1 MSRFSLVFSLD
12 PQHNEPLYRQIYQRV
27 KRAIMEGQLK
37 RGSRVPS
44 VRALASELGVA
55 RATVENAYDLL
66 TAEGFLQSRGQAGTI
81 VSAPESLSAPAP
93 SPAAKS
99 APHKPINPMLP
110 SVSSLPFQLGL
121 PALDAFPRAIWSRIV
136 ARQGRHTAMN
146 DLGHPPLTGIEAL
159 RASVARYLQLSRGF
173 TCRPEQIFICGG
185 YAPVLDLIIGSLLQP
200 GDGVWLEDPGYP
212 VTQAFFRAAGA
223 VPVAV
228 NVDEEGMN
236 VPQAVA
242 HNPHARFAVV
252 TPAHQSPLGVTMSLS
267 RRMALLDWAAKQQAW
282 IIEDD
287 YDSEFRY
294 HGQPLPS
301 LKSLDTQ
308 GRVIYAGTFSKVMFP
323 ALRCGYVVVP
333 ESLVEKIEA
342 YCPLRICGTPPLIQ
356 ASITEFIDQGH
367 FYRHLKRMR
376 QLYAER
382 RGYLEL
388 ALTAAFSPDI
398 LQVNQQAGGIQLC
411 ATLSRELD
419 DALIAKNAR
428 GQGLA
433 VQALS
438 DWQVQRREREDA
450 LRPNGLLM
458 GFPNISSQDMAEK
471 LVVRLAH
478 IVSASVAAIPS
489 STKPSSTK

>member
-1 MSRFSLVFSLD
+1 MSRFSLAFQLD
-12 PQHNEPLYRQIYQRV
+12 PRHKEPLYRQIYQRV
-27 KRAIMEGQLK
+27 KQAIMTGQLK
-37 RGSRVPS
+37 RDSRVPS

-55 RATVENAYDLL
+55 RATVENAYGLL
-66 TAEGFLQSRGQAGTI
+66 TAEGFLQSRGQAGTV
-81 VSAPESLSAPAP
+81 VSAPQSLSAPAP
-93 SPAAKS
+93 SPVRKNAV
-99 APHKPINPMLP
+99 PKPINPMLP

-136 ARQGRHTAMN
+136 SRQIRHTSMN
-146 DLGHPPLTGIEAL
+146 DLGHPPLAGTDGL
-159 RASVARYLQLSRGF
+159 RHSVARYLQLSRGF
-173 TCRPEQIFICGG
+173 TCRPEQIFICAG
-185 YAPVLDLIIGSLLQP
+185 YAPLLDLVIGSLLQP

-223 VPVAV
+223 VPMAV

-242 HNPHARFAVV
+242 QHPHARFAVV
-252 TPAHQSPLGVTMSLS
+252 TPAHQSPTGVTMSLA

-323 ALRCGYVVVP
+323 ALRCGYLVVP

-356 ASITEFIDQGH
+356 NSIAEFIEQGH

-376 QLYAER
+376 QVYAER
-382 RGYLEL
+382 RGFLEQ
-388 ALTAAFSPDI
+388 ALTATFSPDI
-398 LQVNQQAGGIQLC
+398 LRVNQQAGGIQLC
-411 ATLSRELD
+411 ATLSPHLD
-419 DALIAKNAR
+419 DAAIARAAR
-428 GQGLA
+428 EQGLA
-433 VQALS
+433 IQALS
-438 DWQVQRREREDA
+438 DWQVLRRERGDA

-458 GFPNISSQDMAEK
+458 GFPNICSAEQAK
-471 LVVRLAH
+471 LWVTRLA
-478 IVSASVAAIPS
+478 VAFAGA
-489 STKPSSTK
+489 

>member
-1 MSRFSLVFSLD
+1 MMSRFSLSFHLD
-12 PQHNEPLYRQIYQRV
+12 PQQKAPLYRQIYQRV
-27 KRAIMEGQLK
+27 KTAIMEGQLK
-37 RGSRVPS
+37 TGSRVPS
-44 VRALASELGVA
+44 VRALASDLGVA
-55 RATVENAYDLL
+55 RATVENAYGLL
-66 TAEGFLQSRGQAGTI
+66 IAEGFLQSHGQAGTV
-81 VSAPESLSAPAP
+81 VSAPKSLPAP
-93 SPAAKS
+93 SPVRETQTR
-99 APHKPINPMLP
+99 KPINPMLP

-136 ARQGRHTAMN
+136 SRQIRHTNMN
-146 DLGHPPLTGIEAL
+146 DLGHPPLTGVDAL
-159 RASVARYLQLSRGF
+159 RHSIARYLQLSRGF

-223 VPVAV
+223 TPMAV
-228 NVDEEGMN
+228 NVDDQGMN
-236 VPQAVA
+236 VPQAVKQFA
-242 HNPHARFAVV
+242 HARFAVV
-252 TPAHQSPLGVTMSLS
+252 TPAHQSPTGVTMSLS
-267 RRMALLDWAAKQQAW
+267 RRMALLDWAASQQAW

-294 HGQPLPS
+294 RGQPLPS

-323 ALRCGYVVVP
+323 ALRCAYMVVP
-333 ESLVEKIEA
+333 DSLVEKIEA
-342 YCPLRICGTPPLIQ
+342 YCPLRICGTPPLLQ
-356 ASITEFIDQGH
+356 SSIAEFIEQGH

-382 RGYLEL
+382 RGYLEQ
-388 ALTAAFSPDI
+388 ALTAAFSADV
-398 LQVNQQAGGIQLC
+398 LQVNQQVGGIQLC
-411 ATLSRELD
+411 ATLNSGLD

-428 GQGLA
+428 EQGLA

-438 DWQVQRREREDA
+438 DWQVLRREPGDA

-458 GFPNISSQDMAEK
+458 GFPNIVSEEEASNLCQQLAI
-471 LVVRLAH
+471 LVNGCL
-478 IVSASVAAIPS
+478 
-489 STKPSSTK
+489 T

>member
-1 MSRFSLVFSLD
+1 MMSRFSLAFHLD
-12 PQHNEPLYRQIYQRV
+12 PKLNAPLYRQIYQRV
-27 KRAIMEGQLK
+27 KAAIMEGQLA

-55 RATVENAYDLL
+55 RATVENAYGLL
-66 TAEGFLQSRGQAGTI
+66 TAEGFLQSRGQAGTV

-93 SPAAKS
+93 SPVRESRAS
-99 APHKPINPMLP
+99 RPINPMLP

-136 ARQGRHTAMN
+136 SRQIRHTAIN
-146 DLGHPPLTGIEAL
+146 DLGHPPLTGVDSL
-159 RASVARYLQLSRGF
+159 RHSIARYLQLSRGF
-173 TCRPEQIFICGG
+173 TCRPEQIFICAG

-223 VPVAV
+223 VPMAV
-228 NVDEEGMN
+228 NVDDEGMN
-236 VPQAVA
+236 VPQAVKE
-242 HNPHARFAVV
+242 HPLARFAVV
-252 TPAHQSPLGVTMSLS
+252 TPAHQSPTGVTMSLS
-267 RRMALLDWAAKQQAW
+267 RRMALLDWAARQQAW

-323 ALRCGYVVVP
+323 ALRIGYVVVRV
-333 ESLVEKIEA
+333 SD
-342 YCPLRICGTPPLIQ
+342 YCHLRACACPRLMQ
-356 ASITEFIDQGH
+356 HSVAEFIAEGH

-382 RGYLEL
+382 RGFLSQGL
-388 ALTAAFSPDI
+388 AARFSADQ
-398 LQVNQQAGGIQLC
+398 LWVNPQSGGIQLC
-411 ATLSRELD
+411 VKLVATLD
-419 DALIAKNAR
+419 DAAIARHAR
-428 GQGLA
+428 SQGLA
-433 VQALS
+433 IQALS
-438 DWQVQRREREDA
+438 DWQVEKREKGDA

-458 GFPNISSQDMAEK
+458 GFPNISSAVEAET
-471 LVVRLAH
+471 LCERLAGV
-478 IVSASVAAIPS
+478 ITESADHR
-489 STKPSSTK
+489 

>member
-1 MSRFSLVFSLD
+1 MSRFSLSFHLD
-12 PQHNEPLYRQIYQRV
+12 PQHNAPLYRQIYQRV
-27 KRAIMEGQLK
+27 KQAIMQGQLT

-55 RATVENAYDLL
+55 RATVENAYGLL
-66 TAEGFLQSRGQAGTI
+66 TAEGFLQSRGQGGTI
-81 VSAPESLSAPAP
+81 VSAPENASSLSPAP
-93 SPAAKS
+93 LREPRT
-99 APHKPINPMLP
+99 PKPINPMLP

-136 ARQGRHTAMN
+136 SRQIRHTSMN
-146 DLGHPPLTGIEAL
+146 DLGHPPLAGVDVL
-159 RASVARYLQLSRGF
+159 RSAIAHYLQLSRGF

-223 VPVAV
+223 TLMSV
-228 NVDEEGMN
+228 NVDAEGMN
-236 VPQAVA
+236 VPQAVK
-242 HNPHARFAVV
+242 HFSDARFAVV
-252 TPAHQSPLGVTMSLS
+252 TPAHQSPTGVTMSLS
-267 RRMALLDWAAKQQAW
+267 RRMALLDWAATHQAW

-342 YCPLRICGTPPLIQ
+342 YCPLRICGTPPLVQ
-356 ASITEFIDQGH
+356 SSIAEFIEQGH

-376 QLYAER
+376 QLYARR
-382 RGYLEL
+382 RGYLEQAL
-388 ALTAAFSPDI
+388 AAAFSPQR
-398 LQVNQQAGGIQLC
+398 LQVSEQVGGIQLC
-411 ATLSRELD
+411 ATLNTELD

-428 GQGLA
+428 EQGLA

-438 DWQVQRREREDA
+438 DWQVERRGRGEA

-458 GFPNISSQDMAEK
+458 GFPNISSQEQADA
-471 LVVRLAH
+471 LVQRLAQV
-478 IVSASVAAIPS
+478 IERCR
-489 STKPSSTK
+489 

>member
-1 MSRFSLVFSLD
+1 MSRFSLSFHLD
-12 PQHNEPLYRQIYQRV
+12 PQHKAPLYRQIYQRV
-27 KRAIMEGQLK
+27 KSAIMEGKLIS
-37 RGSRVPS
+37 GSRVPS

-55 RATVENAYDLL
+55 RATVENAYGLL
-66 TAEGFLQSRGQAGTI
+66 TAEGFLQSRGQAGTV
-81 VSAPESLSAPAP
+81 VSAPISVSVPAP
-93 SPAAKS
+93 VPVRETKTRKAV
-99 APHKPINPMLP
+99 NPMLP

-136 ARQGRHTAMN
+136 SRQIRHTAIN
-146 DLGHPPLTGIEAL
+146 DLGHPPLTGVEAL
-159 RASVARYLQLSRGF
+159 RHSIARYLQLSRGF
-173 TCRPEQIFICGG
+173 TCRPEQIFICAG

-212 VTQAFFRAAGA
+212 VTQTFFRAAGA
-223 VPVAV
+223 VPMAV
-228 NVDEEGMN
+228 KVDEQGMN
-236 VPQAVA
+236 VPLAMEQ
-242 HNPHARFAVV
+242 HPQARFAVV
-252 TPAHQSPLGVTMSLS
+252 TPAHQSPTGVTMSLS

-333 ESLVEKIEA
+333 ECLVEKIEA
-342 YCPLRICGTPPLIQ
+342 YCPLRMCGTPPLVQ
-356 ASITEFIDQGH
+356 SSIAEFIEQGH

-376 QLYAER
+376 QLYVQR
-382 RGYLEL
+382 RSYLEQ
-388 ALTAAFSPDI
+388 ALTAAFPVEI
-398 LQVNQQAGGIQLC
+398 LQVNQQIGGIQLC
-411 ATLSRELD
+411 ATLNPDLD
-419 DALIAKNAR
+419 DALIARNAR
-428 GQGLA
+428 EQGLA

-438 DWQVQRREREDA
+438 DWQVLRRERGDA

-458 GFPNISSQDMAEK
+458 GFPNISTQEQAGERVAQ
-471 LVVRLAH
+471 LVKV
-478 IVSASVAAIPS
+478 VSELQ
-489 STKPSSTK
+489 K

>member
-1 MSRFSLVFSLD
+1 MSRFSLAFQLD
-12 PQHNEPLYRQIYQRV
+12 PRHKEPLYRQIYQRV
-27 KRAIMEGQLK
+27 KQAIMTGQLK
-37 RGSRVPS
+37 RDSRVPS

-55 RATVENAYDLL
+55 RATVENAYGLL
-66 TAEGFLQSRGQAGTI
+66 TAEGFLQSRGQAGTV
-81 VSAPESLSAPAP
+81 VSAPQSLSAPAL
-93 SPAAKS
+93 SPVRKNAV
-99 APHKPINPMLP
+99 PKPINPMLP

-136 ARQGRHTAMN
+136 SRQIRHTSMN
-146 DLGHPPLTGIEAL
+146 DLGHPPLAGTDGL
-159 RASVARYLQLSRGF
+159 RHSIARYLQLSRGF
-173 TCRPEQIFICGG
+173 TCRPEQIFICAG
-185 YAPVLDLIIGSLLQP
+185 YAPLLDLVIGSLLQP

-223 VPVAV
+223 VPMAV

-242 HNPHARFAVV
+242 QHPHARFAVV
-252 TPAHQSPLGVTMSLS
+252 TPAHQSPTGVTMSLA

-287 YDSEFRY
+287 YVSEFRY

-323 ALRCGYVVVP
+323 ALRCGYLVVP

-356 ASITEFIDQGH
+356 NSITEFIEQGH

-376 QLYAER
+376 QMYAER
-382 RGYLEL
+382 RGFLEQ
-388 ALTAAFSPDI
+388 ALTATFSPDI
-398 LQVNQQAGGIQLC
+398 LRVNQQAGGIQLC
-411 ATLSRELD
+411 ATLSPHLD
-419 DALIAKNAR
+419 DAAIARAAR
-428 GQGLA
+428 EQGLA
-433 VQALS
+433 IQALS
-438 DWQVQRREREDA
+438 DWQVLRRERGDA

-458 GFPNISSQDMAEK
+458 GFPNICSAEQAK
-471 LVVRLAH
+471 QWVTRLA
-478 IVSASVAAIPS
+478 VAFAGA
-489 STKPSSTK
+489 

>member
-1 MSRFSLVFSLD
+1 MSRFSLAFHLD
-12 PQHNEPLYRQIYQRV
+12 PKLNAPLYRQIYQRV
-27 KRAIMEGQLK
+27 KAAIMEGQLA

-55 RATVENAYDLL
+55 RATVENAYGLL
-66 TAEGFLQSRGQAGTI
+66 TAEGFLQSRGQAGTV
-81 VSAPESLSAPAP
+81 VSAPESLSSPAP
-93 SPAAKS
+93 SPVRETNARR
-99 APHKPINPMLP
+99 PINPMLP

-136 ARQGRHTAMN
+136 SRQIRHTAIN
-146 DLGHPPLTGIEAL
+146 DLGHPPLTGVESL
-159 RASVARYLQLSRGF
+159 RHSIARYLQLSRGF
-173 TCRPEQIFICGG
+173 TCRPEQIFICAG

-223 VPVAV
+223 VPMAV
-228 NVDEEGMN
+228 NVDDEGMN
-236 VPQAVA
+236 VPQAVKE
-242 HNPHARFAVV
+242 HPQARFAVV
-252 TPAHQSPLGVTMSLS
+252 TPAHQSPTGVTMSLS
-267 RRMALLDWAAKQQAW
+267 RRMALLDWAARQQAW

-333 ESLVEKIEA
+333 ESLVDKLEA
-342 YCPLRICGTPPLIQ
+342 YCPLRICGTPPVLQ
-356 ASITEFIDQGH
+356 SSIAEFIEQGH

-382 RGYLEL
+382 RGYLEQ
-388 ALTAAFSPDI
+388 ALTAAFGAEV
-398 LQVNQQAGGIQLC
+398 LQVTEQIGGIQLC
-411 ATLSRELD
+411 ARLSENFD
-419 DALIAKNAR
+419 DAAIASSAR
-428 GQGLA
+428 EQGLA

-438 DWQVQRREREDA
+438 DWQVLRRERGDT

-458 GFPNISSQDMAEK
+458 GFPNISSQERAHA
-471 LVVRLAH
+471 LAARLAA
-478 IVSASVAAIPS
+478 VVCASQ
-489 STKPSSTK
+489 K

>member
-1 MSRFSLVFSLD
+1 MSRFSLAFQLD
-12 PQHNEPLYRQIYQRV
+12 PRHKEPLYRQIYQRV
-27 KRAIMEGQLK
+27 KQAIMTGQLK
-37 RGSRVPS
+37 RDSRVPS

-55 RATVENAYDLL
+55 RATVENAYGLL
-66 TAEGFLQSRGQAGTI
+66 TAEGFLQSRGQAGTV
-81 VSAPESLSAPAP
+81 VSAPQSLSAPAP
-93 SPAAKS
+93 SPVRKNAV
-99 APHKPINPMLP
+99 PKPINPMLP

-136 ARQGRHTAMN
+136 SRQIRHTSMN
-146 DLGHPPLTGIEAL
+146 DLGHPPLAGTDGL
-159 RASVARYLQLSRGF
+159 RHSVARYLQLSRGF
-173 TCRPEQIFICGG
+173 TCRPEQIFICAG
-185 YAPVLDLIIGSLLQP
+185 YAPLLDLVIGSLLQP

-223 VPVAV
+223 VPMAV

-242 HNPHARFAVV
+242 QHPHARFAVV
-252 TPAHQSPLGVTMSLS
+252 TPAHQSPTGVTMSLA

-323 ALRCGYVVVP
+323 ALRCGYLVVP

-356 ASITEFIDQGH
+356 NSITEFIEQGH

-376 QLYAER
+376 QMYAER
-382 RGYLEL
+382 RGFLEQ
-388 ALTAAFSPDI
+388 ALTATFSPDI
-398 LQVNQQAGGIQLC
+398 LRVNQQAGGIQLC
-411 ATLSRELD
+411 ATLSPHLD
-419 DALIAKNAR
+419 DAAIARAAR
-428 GQGLA
+428 EQGLA
-433 VQALS
+433 IQAVS
-438 DWQVQRREREDA
+438 DWQVLRRERGDA

-458 GFPNISSQDMAEK
+458 GFPNICSAEQAK
-471 LVVRLAH
+471 QWVTRLA
-478 IVSASVAAIPS
+478 VAFAGA
-489 STKPSSTK
+489 

>member
-1 MSRFSLVFSLD
+1 MSRFSLAFQLD
-12 PQHNEPLYRQIYQRV
+12 PRHKEPLYRQIYQRV
-27 KRAIMEGQLK
+27 KQAIMTGQLK
-37 RGSRVPS
+37 RDSRVPS

-55 RATVENAYDLL
+55 RATVENAYGLL
-66 TAEGFLQSRGQAGTI
+66 TAEGFLQSRGQAGTV
-81 VSAPESLSAPAP
+81 VSAPQSLSAPAP
-93 SPAAKS
+93 SPVRKNAV
-99 APHKPINPMLP
+99 PKPINPMLP

-136 ARQGRHTAMN
+136 SRQIRHTSMN
-146 DLGHPPLTGIEAL
+146 DLGHPPLAGTDGL
-159 RASVARYLQLSRGF
+159 RHSVARYLQLSRGF
-173 TCRPEQIFICGG
+173 TCRPEQIFICAG
-185 YAPVLDLIIGSLLQP
+185 YAPLLDLVIGSLLQP

-242 HNPHARFAVV
+242 QHPHARFAVV
-252 TPAHQSPLGVTMSLS
+252 TPAHQSPTGVTMSLA

-323 ALRCGYVVVP
+323 ALRCGYLVVP

-356 ASITEFIDQGH
+356 NSITEFIEQGH

-376 QLYAER
+376 QVYAER
-382 RGYLEL
+382 RGFLEQ
-388 ALTAAFSPDI
+388 ALTATFSPDI
-398 LQVNQQAGGIQLC
+398 LRVNQQAGGIQLC
-411 ATLSRELD
+411 ATLSPHLD
-419 DALIAKNAR
+419 DAAIARAAR
-428 GQGLA
+428 EQGLA
-433 VQALS
+433 IQALS
-438 DWQVQRREREDA
+438 DWQVLRRERGDA

-458 GFPNISSQDMAEK
+458 GFPNICSAEQAK
-471 LVVRLAH
+471 QWVTRLA
-478 IVSASVAAIPS
+478 VAFAG
-489 STKPSSTK
+489 T

>member
-1 MSRFSLVFSLD
+1 MSRFPLSFHLD
-12 PQHNEPLYRQIYQRV
+12 PQRKVPLYRQIYQRV
-27 KRAIMEGQLK
+27 KQAIMEGQLK

-55 RATVENAYDLL
+55 RATIENAYSLL
-66 TAEGFLQSRGQAGTI
+66 TAEGFLQSRGQAGTV
-81 VSAPESLSAPAP
+81 VSAPESLSAAVLAP
-93 SPAAKS
+93 VHETKTRRPV
-99 APHKPINPMLP
+99 NPMLP

-136 ARQGRHTAMN
+136 SRQTRHTDLN
-146 DLGHPPLTGIEAL
+146 DLGHPPLTGIETL
-159 RASVARYLQLSRGF
+159 RHAIARYLQLSRGF

-185 YAPVLDLIIGSLLQP
+185 YVPGLDLIIGSLLTP

-223 VPVAV
+223 VPMAV

-236 VPQAVA
+236 IPQALSQ
-242 HNPHARFAVV
+242 HPHARFAVV
-252 TPAHQSPLGVTMSLS
+252 TPAHQSPTGVTMSLS
-267 RRMALLDWAAKQQAW
+267 RRMALLDWAEKQQAW

-333 ESLVEKIEA
+333 ESLADKIEDD
-342 YCPLRICGTPPLIQ
+342 CSLRICSTPPLLQ
-356 ASITEFIDQGH
+356 ESIAEFIDQGH

-382 RGYLEL
+382 RGYLVQ
-388 ALTAAFSPDI
+388 ALTAVFPTEVLRVSH
-398 LQVNQQAGGIQLC
+398 QVGGIQLC
-411 ATLSRELD
+411 TKLNPSLD
-419 DALIAKNAR
+419 DALIAQLAR
-428 GQGLA
+428 EQGLA
-433 VQALS
+433 IQALS
-438 DWQVQRREREDA
+438 DWQVLRRERGDT
-450 LRPNGLLM
+450 LRPNGVLM
-458 GFPNISSQDMAEK
+458 GFPNIVSPQQAQHLCQCLGEILGGS
-471 LVVRLAH
+471 R
-478 IVSASVAAIPS
+478 IVGS
-489 STKPSSTK
+489 KP

>member
-1 MSRFSLVFSLD
+1 MRGFSLSFQLD
-12 PQHNEPLYRQIYQRV
+12 PRHNAPLYRQIYQRV
-27 KRAIMEGQLK
+27 KQAIMAGQLK

-55 RATVENAYDLL
+55 RATVENAYGLL
-66 TAEGFLQSRGQAGTI
+66 MAEGFLQSRGQAGTV
-81 VSAPESLSAPAP
+81 VSAPQSLSAPAP
-93 SPAAKS
+93 SPVRKNAV
-99 APHKPINPMLP
+99 PKPINPMLP

-136 ARQGRHTAMN
+136 SRQIRHTSMN
-146 DLGHPPLTGIEAL
+146 DLGHPPLAGTDGL
-159 RASVARYLQLSRGF
+159 RHSVARYLQLSRGF
-173 TCRPEQIFICGG
+173 TCRPEQIFICAG
-185 YAPVLDLIIGSLLQP
+185 YAPLLDLVIGSLLQP

-236 VPQAVA
+236 VPQAVRQ
-242 HNPHARFAVV
+242 HPHARFAVV
-252 TPAHQSPLGVTMSLS
+252 TPAHQSPTGVTMSLA

-323 ALRCGYVVVP
+323 ALRCGYLVVP

-356 ASITEFIDQGH
+356 NSIAEFIEQGH

-376 QLYAER
+376 QVYAER
-382 RGYLEL
+382 RGFLEQ
-388 ALTAAFSPDI
+388 ALTATFSPDI
-398 LQVNQQAGGIQLC
+398 LRVNQQAGGIQLC
-411 ATLSRELD
+411 ATLSPHLD
-419 DALIAKNAR
+419 DAAIARAAR
-428 GQGLA
+428 EQGLA
-433 VQALS
+433 IQALS
-438 DWQVQRREREDA
+438 DWQVLRRERGDA

-458 GFPNISSQDMAEK
+458 GFPNICSAEQAK
-471 LVVRLAH
+471 QWVTRLA
-478 IVSASVAAIPS
+478 VAFAGA
-489 STKPSSTK
+489 

>member
-1 MSRFSLVFSLD
+1 MRGFSLSFQLD
-12 PQHNEPLYRQIYQRV
+12 PRHKEPLYRQIYQRV
-27 KRAIMEGQLK
+27 KQAIMAGQL
-37 RGSRVPS
+37 RRDSRVPS

-55 RATVENAYDLL
+55 RATVENAYGLL
-66 TAEGFLQSRGQAGTI
+66 MAEGFLQSRGQAGTV
-81 VSAPESLSAPAP
+81 VSAPESLSAAAP
-93 SPAAKS
+93 RPVRKDAAR
-99 APHKPINPMLP
+99 KPINPMLP

-121 PALDAFPRAIWSRIV
+121 PALDEFPRAIWSRIV
-136 ARQGRHTAMN
+136 SRQIRHTSMN
-146 DLGHPPLTGIEAL
+146 DLGHPPLAGTDGL
-159 RASVARYLQLSRGF
+159 RNAVARYLQLSRGF

-223 VPVAV
+223 VAMAV
-228 NVDEEGMN
+228 NVDDEGMN
-236 VPQAVA
+236 VPQAVKQFPA
-242 HNPHARFAVV
+242 ARFAVV
-252 TPAHQSPLGVTMSLS
+252 TPAHQSPTGVTMSLA

-342 YCPLRICGTPPLIQ
+342 YCPLRICGTPPLLQ
-356 ASITEFIDQGH
+356 SSIAEFIEQGH

-376 QLYAER
+376 QLYALR
-382 RGYLEL
+382 RGFLEQ
-388 ALTAAFSPDI
+388 ALTAQFSAEI
-398 LQVNQQAGGIQLC
+398 LRVNQQVGGIQLS
-411 ATLSRELD
+411 ASLNKNLD

-428 GQGLA
+428 EQGLA

-438 DWQVQRREREDA
+438 DWQVERRERGDV

-458 GFPNISSQDMAEK
+458 GFPNIGTQEQANQ
-471 LVVRLAH
+471 LAARLEEV
-478 IVSASVAAIPS
+478 ISK
-489 STKPSSTK
+489 TQK

>member
-1 MSRFSLVFSLD
+1 MSRFSLAFQLD
-12 PQHNEPLYRQIYQRV
+12 PRHKEPLYRQIYQRV
-27 KRAIMEGQLK
+27 KQAIMTGQLK
-37 RGSRVPS
+37 RDSRVPS

-55 RATVENAYDLL
+55 RATVENAYGLL
-66 TAEGFLQSRGQAGTI
+66 TAEGFLQSRGQAGTV
-81 VSAPESLSAPAP
+81 VSAPQSLSAPAP
-93 SPAAKS
+93 SPVRKNAV
-99 APHKPINPMLP
+99 PKPINPMLP

-136 ARQGRHTAMN
+136 SRQIRHTSMN
-146 DLGHPPLTGIEAL
+146 DLGHPPLAGTDGL
-159 RASVARYLQLSRGF
+159 RHSVARYLQLSRGF
-173 TCRPEQIFICGG
+173 TCRPEQIFICAG
-185 YAPVLDLIIGSLLQP
+185 YAPLLDLVIGSLLQP

-242 HNPHARFAVV
+242 QHPHARFAVV
-252 TPAHQSPLGVTMSLS
+252 TPAHQSPTGVTMSLA

-323 ALRCGYVVVP
+323 ALRCGYLVVP

-356 ASITEFIDQGH
+356 NSIAEFIEQGH

-382 RGYLEL
+382 RGFLEQ
-388 ALTAAFSPDI
+388 ALTATFSPDI
-398 LQVNQQAGGIQLC
+398 LRVNQQAGGIQLC
-411 ATLSRELD
+411 ATLSPHLD
-419 DALIAKNAR
+419 DAAIARAAR
-428 GQGLA
+428 EQGLA
-433 VQALS
+433 IQALS
-438 DWQVQRREREDA
+438 DWQVLRRERGDA

-458 GFPNISSQDMAEK
+458 GFPNICSAEQAK
-471 LVVRLAH
+471 QWVTRLA
-478 IVSASVAAIPS
+478 VALAGA
-489 STKPSSTK
+489 

>member
-1 MSRFSLVFSLD
+1 MSRFSLSFHLD
-12 PQHNEPLYRQIYQRV
+12 PQHTAPLYRQIYQRV
-27 KRAIMEGQLK
+27 KAAIMEGQLR

-44 VRALASELGVA
+44 VRALASDLGVA
-55 RATVENAYDLL
+55 RATVENAYSLL
-66 TAEGFLQSRGQAGTI
+66 TAEGFLQSRGQAGTV
-81 VSAPESLSAPAP
+81 VSAPKSLSAPAL
-93 SPAAKS
+93 SPVDEIKT
-99 APHKPINPMLP
+99 HKPINPMLP

-136 ARQGRHTAMN
+136 SRQIRHTGIN
-146 DLGHPPLTGIEAL
+146 DLGHPPLTGADSL
-159 RASVARYLQLSRGF
+159 RYSIARYLQLSRGF
-173 TCRPEQIFICGG
+173 TCRPGQIFICAG
-185 YAPVLDLIIGSLLQP
+185 YAPLLDLIIGSLLQP

-223 VPVAV
+223 VPMAV

-236 VPQAVA
+236 VPQAMEQ
-242 HNPHARFAVV
+242 HSHARFAVV
-252 TPAHQSPLGVTMSLS
+252 TPAHQSPTGVTMSLS
-267 RRMALLDWAAKQQAW
+267 RRMALLEWAAKQQAW

-294 HGQPLPS
+294 QGQPLPS

-333 ESLVEKIEA
+333 ESLVDKIEA
-342 YCPLRICGTPPLIQ
+342 YCPLRICGTSPLVQ
-356 ASITEFIDQGH
+356 NSISEFIEQGH

-382 RGYLEL
+382 RGYLDQ
-388 ALTAAFSPDI
+388 ALTTAFPADVLRVSE
-398 LQVNQQAGGIQLC
+398 QVGGIQLC
-411 ATLSRELD
+411 ARLNVELD
-419 DALIAKNAR
+419 DAAIASSAR
-428 GQGLA
+428 EQGLA

-438 DWQVQRREREDA
+438 DWQVLRRGRGDA

-458 GFPNISSQDMAEK
+458 GFPNISSQKQAQEW
-471 LVVRLAH
+471 VARLAE
-478 IVSASVAAIPS
+478 VVKGSQ
-489 STKPSSTK
+489 K

>member
-1 MSRFSLVFSLD
+1 MSRFGLVFHLD
-12 PQHNEPLYRQIYQRV
+12 PRHNEPLYRQIYQRV
-27 KRAIMEGQLK
+27 KQTIMAGQLK

-44 VRALASELGVA
+44 VRALASELGIA
-55 RATVENAYDLL
+55 RATVENAYGLL
-66 TAEGFLQSRGQAGTI
+66 MAEGFLQSRGQGGTV
-81 VSAPESLSAPAP
+81 VSAPESLSAPVP
-93 SPAAKS
+93 
-99 APHKPINPMLP
+99 KPVREDTRKPVNLMLP

-136 ARQGRHTAMN
+136 SRQIRHTSMN
-146 DLGHPPLTGIEAL
+146 DLGHPPLAGTDVL
-159 RASVARYLQLSRGF
+159 RHAVARYLQLSRGF

-212 VTQAFFRAAGA
+212 VTQAFFRASGA
-223 VPVAV
+223 TPVAV
-228 NVDEEGMN
+228 KVDDEGMN

-242 HNPHARFAVV
+242 HYPQARFAVV
-252 TPAHQSPLGVTMSLS
+252 TPAHQSPTGVTMSLA
-267 RRMALLDWAAKQQAW
+267 RRMALLDWAQHQAW

-333 ESLVEKIEA
+333 ESLVDKIEA
-342 YCPLRICGTPPLIQ
+342 YCPLRICATPPLVQ
-356 ASITEFIDQGH
+356 SSIAEFIEQGH

-382 RGYLEL
+382 RGFLEQ
-388 ALTAAFSPDI
+388 ALTSAFPANI
-398 LQVNQQAGGIQLC
+398 LRVSQQVGGIQLC
-411 ATLSRELD
+411 ATLTARLD

-428 GQGLA
+428 EQGLA

-438 DWQVQRREREDA
+438 DWQVERRGQDDG

-458 GFPNISSQDMAEK
+458 GFPNICSQDQADE
-471 LVVRLAH
+471 LVQRLAGV
-478 IVSASVAAIPS
+478 ISGGL
-489 STKPSSTK
+489 K

>member
-1 MSRFSLVFSLD
+1 MSRFSLAFQLD
-12 PQHNEPLYRQIYQRV
+12 PRHKEPLYRQIYQRV
-27 KRAIMEGQLK
+27 KQAIMTGQLK
-37 RGSRVPS
+37 RDSRVPS

-55 RATVENAYDLL
+55 RATVENAYGLL
-66 TAEGFLQSRGQAGTI
+66 TAEGFLQSRGQAGTV
-81 VSAPESLSAPAP
+81 VSAPQSLSAPAP
-93 SPAAKS
+93 SPVRKNAV
-99 APHKPINPMLP
+99 PKPINPMLP

-136 ARQGRHTAMN
+136 SRQIRHTSMN
-146 DLGHPPLTGIEAL
+146 DLGHPPLAGTDGL
-159 RASVARYLQLSRGF
+159 RHSVARYLQLSRGF
-173 TCRPEQIFICGG
+173 TCRPEQIFICAG
-185 YAPVLDLIIGSLLQP
+185 YAPLLDLVIGSLLKP

-223 VPVAV
+223 VPMAV

-242 HNPHARFAVV
+242 QHPHARFAVV
-252 TPAHQSPLGVTMSLS
+252 TPAHQSPTGVTMSLA

-323 ALRCGYVVVP
+323 ALRCGYLVVP

-356 ASITEFIDQGH
+356 NSIAEFIEQGH

-382 RGYLEL
+382 RGFLEQ
-388 ALTAAFSPDI
+388 ALTATFSPDI
-398 LQVNQQAGGIQLC
+398 LRVNQQAGGIQLC
-411 ATLSRELD
+411 ATLSPHLD
-419 DALIAKNAR
+419 DAAIARAAR
-428 GQGLA
+428 EQGLA
-433 VQALS
+433 IQALS
-438 DWQVQRREREDA
+438 DWQVLRRERGDA

-458 GFPNISSQDMAEK
+458 GFPNICSAEQAK
-471 LVVRLAH
+471 QWVTRLA
-478 IVSASVAAIPS
+478 VAFAGA
-489 STKPSSTK
+489 

>member
-1 MSRFSLVFSLD
+1 MSRFSLAFQLD
-12 PQHNEPLYRQIYQRV
+12 PRHKEPLYRQIYQRV
-27 KRAIMEGQLK
+27 KQAIMTGQLK
-37 RGSRVPS
+37 RDSRVPS

-55 RATVENAYDLL
+55 RATVENAYGLL
-66 TAEGFLQSRGQAGTI
+66 TAEGFLQSRGQAGTV
-81 VSAPESLSAPAP
+81 VSAPQSLSAPAP
-93 SPAAKS
+93 SPVRKNAVL
-99 APHKPINPMLP
+99 KPINPMLP

-136 ARQGRHTAMN
+136 SRQIRHTSMN
-146 DLGHPPLTGIEAL
+146 DLGHPPLAGTDGL
-159 RASVARYLQLSRGF
+159 RHSVARYLQLSRGF
-173 TCRPEQIFICGG
+173 TCRPEQIFICAG
-185 YAPVLDLIIGSLLQP
+185 YAPLLDLVIGSLLQP

-223 VPVAV
+223 VPMAV

-242 HNPHARFAVV
+242 QHPHARFAVV
-252 TPAHQSPLGVTMSLS
+252 TPAHQSPTGVTMSLA

-323 ALRCGYVVVP
+323 ALRCGYLVVP

-356 ASITEFIDQGH
+356 NSITEFIEQGH

-376 QLYAER
+376 QMYAER
-382 RGYLEL
+382 RGFLEQ
-388 ALTAAFSPDI
+388 ALTATFSPDI
-398 LQVNQQAGGIQLC
+398 LRVNQQAGGIQLC
-411 ATLSRELD
+411 ATLSPHLD
-419 DALIAKNAR
+419 DAAIARAAR
-428 GQGLA
+428 EQGLA
-433 VQALS
+433 IQALS
-438 DWQVQRREREDA
+438 DWQVLRRERGDA

-458 GFPNISSQDMAEK
+458 GFPNICSAEQAK
-471 LVVRLAH
+471 QWVTRLA
-478 IVSASVAAIPS
+478 VALAGA
-489 STKPSSTK
+489 

>member
-1 MSRFSLVFSLD
+1 MSRFSLAFHLD
-12 PQHNEPLYRQIYQRV
+12 QKLNAPLYRQIYQRV
-27 KRAIMEGQLK
+27 KAAIMEGQLR

-55 RATVENAYDLL
+55 RATVENAYGLL
-66 TAEGFLQSRGQAGTI
+66 IAEGFLQSRGQAGTV
-81 VSAPESLSAPAP
+81 VSAPESLSSPAP
-93 SPAAKS
+93 SPVRVTNARR
-99 APHKPINPMLP
+99 PINPMLP

-136 ARQGRHTAMN
+136 SRQIRQTAIN
-146 DLGHPPLTGIEAL
+146 DLGHPPLTGVESL
-159 RASVARYLQLSRGF
+159 RHSIARYLQLSRGF
-173 TCRPEQIFICGG
+173 TCRAEQIFICAG

-223 VPVAV
+223 VAMAV
-228 NVDEEGMN
+228 NVDDEGMN
-236 VPQAVA
+236 VPQAVKE
-242 HNPHARFAVV
+242 HPQARFAVV
-252 TPAHQSPLGVTMSLS
+252 TPAHQSPTGVTMSLA
-267 RRMALLDWAAKQQAW
+267 RRMALLDWAARQQAW

-342 YCPLRICGTPPLIQ
+342 YCPLRICGTPPLLQ
-356 ASITEFIDQGH
+356 SSIAEFIEQGH

-382 RGYLEL
+382 RGYLEQV
-388 ALTAAFSPDI
+388 LTAVFGAEV
-398 LQVNQQAGGIQLC
+398 LQVTEQVGGIQLC
-411 ATLSRELD
+411 ARLNANLD
-419 DALIAKNAR
+419 DATIAKIAR
-428 GQGLA
+428 EQGLA

-438 DWQVQRREREDA
+438 DWQVLRRDRGDA

-458 GFPNISSQDMAEK
+458 GFPNIGSQEQAHE
-471 LVVRLAH
+471 LAARLAE
-478 IVSASVAAIPS
+478 VVYASQ
-489 STKPSSTK
+489 K

>member
-1 MSRFSLVFSLD
+1 MSRFSLAFQLD
-12 PQHNEPLYRQIYQRV
+12 PRHKEPLYRQIYQRV
-27 KRAIMEGQLK
+27 KQAIMTGQLK
-37 RGSRVPS
+37 RDSRVPS

-55 RATVENAYDLL
+55 RATVENAYGLL
-66 TAEGFLQSRGQAGTI
+66 TAEGFLQSRGQAGTV
-81 VSAPESLSAPAP
+81 VSAPQSLSAPAP
-93 SPAAKS
+93 SPVRKNAV
-99 APHKPINPMLP
+99 PKPINPMLP

-136 ARQGRHTAMN
+136 SRQIRHTSMN
-146 DLGHPPLTGIEAL
+146 DLGHPPLAGTDGL
-159 RASVARYLQLSRGF
+159 RHSIARYLQLSRGF
-173 TCRPEQIFICGG
+173 TCRPEQIFICAG
-185 YAPVLDLIIGSLLQP
+185 YAPLLDLVIGSLLQP

-223 VPVAV
+223 VPMAV

-242 HNPHARFAVV
+242 QHPHARFAVV
-252 TPAHQSPLGVTMSLS
+252 TPAHQSPTGVTMSLA

-323 ALRCGYVVVP
+323 ALRCGYLVVP

-356 ASITEFIDQGH
+356 NSITEFIEQGH

-376 QLYAER
+376 QMYAER
-382 RGYLEL
+382 RGFLEQ
-388 ALTAAFSPDI
+388 ALTATFSPDI
-398 LQVNQQAGGIQLC
+398 LRVNQQAGGIQLC
-411 ATLSRELD
+411 ATLSPHLD
-419 DALIAKNAR
+419 DAAIARAAR
-428 GQGLA
+428 EQGLA
-433 VQALS
+433 IQALS
-438 DWQVQRREREDA
+438 DWQVLRRERGDA

-458 GFPNISSQDMAEK
+458 GFPNICSAEQAK
-471 LVVRLAH
+471 QWVTRLA
-478 IVSASVAAIPS
+478 VAFAGA
-489 STKPSSTK
+489 

>member
-1 MSRFSLVFSLD
+1 MMRGFSLSFQLD
-12 PQHNEPLYRQIYQRV
+12 TRHKEPLYRQIYQRV
-27 KRAIMEGQLK
+27 KQAIMAGQLK
-37 RGSRVPS
+37 RDSRVPS

-55 RATVENAYDLL
+55 RATVENAYGLL
-66 TAEGFLQSRGQAGTI
+66 MAEGFLQSRGQAGTV

-93 SPAAKS
+93 RPVRKNAV
-99 APHKPINPMLP
+99 PKPINPMLP

-121 PALDAFPRAIWSRIV
+121 PALDEFPRAIWSRIV
-136 ARQGRHTAMN
+136 SRQIRHTSTN
-146 DLGHPPLTGIEAL
+146 DLGHPPLAGTDGL
-159 RASVARYLQLSRGF
+159 RHAVSRYLQLSRGF
-173 TCRPEQIFICGG
+173 TCRAEQVFICGG

-223 VPVAV
+223 VAMAV
-228 NVDEEGMN
+228 NVDDEGMN
-236 VPQAVA
+236 VPQAVKQF
-242 HNPHARFAVV
+242 PDARFAVV
-252 TPAHQSPLGVTMSLS
+252 TPAHQSPTGVTMSLA

-333 ESLVEKIEA
+333 ESLVDKIEA
-342 YCPLRICGTPPLIQ
+342 YCPLRICGTPPLVQ
-356 ASITEFIDQGH
+356 SSIAEFIEQGH

-376 QLYAER
+376 QLYAQR
-382 RGYLEL
+382 RGFLEQ
-388 ALTAAFSPDI
+388 ALTAQFPADV
-398 LQVNQQAGGIQLC
+398 LQVNQQVGGIQLSAC
-411 ATLSRELD
+411 LNKNLD

-428 GQGLA
+428 EQGLA

-438 DWQVQRREREDA
+438 DWQVECTERGDA

-458 GFPNISSQDMAEK
+458 GFPNIISQEQAGE
-471 LVVRLAH
+471 LTGRLAE
-478 IVSASVAAIPS
+478 VLAA
-489 STKPSSTK
+489 TRRLK

>member
-1 MSRFSLVFSLD
+1 MSRFSLAFQLD
-12 PQHNEPLYRQIYQRV
+12 PRHKEPLYRQIYQRV
-27 KRAIMEGQLK
+27 KQAIMTGQLK
-37 RGSRVPS
+37 RDSRVPS

-55 RATVENAYDLL
+55 RATVENAYGLL
-66 TAEGFLQSRGQAGTI
+66 TAEGFLQSRGQAGTV
-81 VSAPESLSAPAP
+81 VSAPQSLSAPAL
-93 SPAAKS
+93 SPVRKNAV
-99 APHKPINPMLP
+99 PKPINPMLP

-136 ARQGRHTAMN
+136 SRQIRHTSMN
-146 DLGHPPLTGIEAL
+146 DLGPPPLAGTDGL
-159 RASVARYLQLSRGF
+159 RHSVARYLQLSRGF
-173 TCRPEQIFICGG
+173 TCRPEQIFICAG
-185 YAPVLDLIIGSLLQP
+185 YAPLLDLVIGSLLQP

-223 VPVAV
+223 VPMAV
-228 NVDEEGMN
+228 NVDEEGRN
-236 VPQAVA
+236 VPPAVA
-242 HNPHARFAVV
+242 QHPHARFAVV
-252 TPAHQSPLGVTMSLS
+252 TPAHQSPTGVTMSLA

-323 ALRCGYVVVP
+323 ALRCGYLVVP

-356 ASITEFIDQGH
+356 NSITEFIEQGH

-376 QLYAER
+376 QMYAER
-382 RGYLEL
+382 RGFLEQ
-388 ALTAAFSPDI
+388 ALTATFSPDI
-398 LQVNQQAGGIQLC
+398 LRVNQQAGGIQLC
-411 ATLSRELD
+411 ATLSPHLD
-419 DALIAKNAR
+419 DAAIARAAR
-428 GQGLA
+428 EQGLA
-433 VQALS
+433 IQALS
-438 DWQVQRREREDA
+438 DWQVLRRERGDA

-458 GFPNISSQDMAEK
+458 GFPNICSAEQAK
-471 LVVRLAH
+471 QWVTRLA
-478 IVSASVAAIPS
+478 VAFAGA
-489 STKPSSTK
+489 

>member
-1 MSRFSLVFSLD
+1 MSRFSLAFQLD
-12 PQHNEPLYRQIYQRV
+12 PRHKEPLYRQIYQRV
-27 KRAIMEGQLK
+27 KQAIMTGQLK
-37 RGSRVPS
+37 RDSRVPS

-55 RATVENAYDLL
+55 RATVENAYGLL
-66 TAEGFLQSRGQAGTI
+66 TAEGFLQSRGQAGTV
-81 VSAPESLSAPAP
+81 VSAPQSLSAPAP
-93 SPAAKS
+93 SPVRKNAV
-99 APHKPINPMLP
+99 PKPINPMLP

-136 ARQGRHTAMN
+136 SRQIRHTSMN
-146 DLGHPPLTGIEAL
+146 DLGHPPLAGTDGL
-159 RASVARYLQLSRGF
+159 RHSVARYLQLSRGF
-173 TCRPEQIFICGG
+173 TCRPEQIFICAG
-185 YAPVLDLIIGSLLQP
+185 YAPLLDLVIGSLLQP

-223 VPVAV
+223 VPMAV

-242 HNPHARFAVV
+242 QHPHARFAVV
-252 TPAHQSPLGVTMSLS
+252 TPAHQSPTGVTMSLA

-323 ALRCGYVVVP
+323 ALRCGYLVVP

-356 ASITEFIDQGH
+356 NSIAEFIEQGH

-376 QLYAER
+376 QMYAER
-382 RGYLEL
+382 RGFLEQ
-388 ALTAAFSPDI
+388 ALTATFSPDI
-398 LQVNQQAGGIQLC
+398 LRVNQQAGGIQLC
-411 ATLSRELD
+411 ATLSPHLD
-419 DALIAKNAR
+419 DAAIARAAR
-428 GQGLA
+428 EQGLA
-433 VQALS
+433 IQALS
-438 DWQVQRREREDA
+438 DWQVLRRERGDA
-450 LRPNGLLM
+450 IRPNGLLM
-458 GFPNISSQDMAEK
+458 GFPNICSAEQAK
-471 LVVRLAH
+471 QWVTRLA
-478 IVSASVAAIPS
+478 VAFAGA
-489 STKPSSTK
+489 

>member
-1 MSRFSLVFSLD
+1 MSRFSLAFQLD
-12 PQHNEPLYRQIYQRV
+12 PRHKEPLYRQIYQRV
-27 KRAIMEGQLK
+27 KQAIMTGQLK
-37 RGSRVPS
+37 RDSRVPS

-55 RATVENAYDLL
+55 RATVENAYGLL
-66 TAEGFLQSRGQAGTI
+66 TAEGFLQSRGQAGTV
-81 VSAPESLSAPAP
+81 VSAPQSLSAPAP
-93 SPAAKS
+93 SPVRKNAV
-99 APHKPINPMLP
+99 PKPINPMLP

-136 ARQGRHTAMN
+136 SRQIRHTSMN
-146 DLGHPPLTGIEAL
+146 DLGHPPLAGTDGL
-159 RASVARYLQLSRGF
+159 RHSVARYLQLSRGF
-173 TCRPEQIFICGG
+173 TCRPEQIFICAG
-185 YAPVLDLIIGSLLQP
+185 YAPLLDLVIGSLLEP

-223 VPVAV
+223 VPMAV

-242 HNPHARFAVV
+242 QHPNARFAVV
-252 TPAHQSPLGVTMSLS
+252 TPAHQSPTGVTMSLA

-323 ALRCGYVVVP
+323 ALRCGYLVVP

-356 ASITEFIDQGH
+356 NSIAEFIEQGH

-376 QLYAER
+376 QVYAER
-382 RGYLEL
+382 RGFLEQ
-388 ALTAAFSPDI
+388 ALTATFSPDI
-398 LQVNQQAGGIQLC
+398 LRVNQQAGGIQLC
-411 ATLSRELD
+411 ATLSLHLD
-419 DALIAKNAR
+419 DAAIARAAR
-428 GQGLA
+428 EQGLA
-433 VQALS
+433 IQALS
-438 DWQVQRREREDA
+438 DWQVLRSERGDA

-458 GFPNISSQDMAEK
+458 GFPNICSQEQAK
-471 LVVRLAH
+471 QWVTRLA
-478 IVSASVAAIPS
+478 VALAGA
-489 STKPSSTK
+489 

>member
-1 MSRFSLVFSLD
+1 MSRFSLAFQLD
-12 PQHNEPLYRQIYQRV
+12 PRHKEPLYRQIYQRV
-27 KRAIMEGQLK
+27 KQAIMTGQLK
-37 RGSRVPS
+37 RDSRVPS

-55 RATVENAYDLL
+55 RATVENAYGLL
-66 TAEGFLQSRGQAGTI
+66 TAEGFLQSRGQAGTV
-81 VSAPESLSAPAP
+81 VSAPQSLSAPAP
-93 SPAAKS
+93 SPVRKNAV
-99 APHKPINPMLP
+99 PKPINPMLP

-136 ARQGRHTAMN
+136 SRQIRHTSMN
-146 DLGHPPLTGIEAL
+146 DLGHPPLAGTDGL
-159 RASVARYLQLSRGF
+159 RHSVARYLQLSRGF
-173 TCRPEQIFICGG
+173 TCRPEQIFICAG
-185 YAPVLDLIIGSLLQP
+185 YAPLLDLVIGSLLQP

-223 VPVAV
+223 VPMAV

-242 HNPHARFAVV
+242 QHPHASFAVV
-252 TPAHQSPLGVTMSLS
+252 TPAHQSPTGVTMSLA

-323 ALRCGYVVVP
+323 ALRCGYLVVP

-356 ASITEFIDQGH
+356 NSITEFIEQGH

-376 QLYAER
+376 QVYAER
-382 RGYLEL
+382 RGFLEQ
-388 ALTAAFSPDI
+388 ALTATFSPDI
-398 LQVNQQAGGIQLC
+398 LRVNQQVGGIQLC
-411 ATLSRELD
+411 ATVSPHLD
-419 DALIAKNAR
+419 DAAIARAAR
-428 GQGLA
+428 EQGLA
-433 VQALS
+433 IQALS
-438 DWQVQRREREDA
+438 DWQVLRRERGDT

-458 GFPNISSQDMAEK
+458 GFPNICSAEQAK
-471 LVVRLAH
+471 QWVTRLA
-478 IVSASVAAIPS
+478 VAVAGG
-489 STKPSSTK
+489 

>member
-1 MSRFSLVFSLD
+1 MSRFSLSFHLD
-12 PQHNEPLYRQIYQRV
+12 PQQKAPLYRQIYQRV
-27 KRAIMEGQLK
+27 KTAIMEGQLK
-37 RGSRVPS
+37 TGSRVPS
-44 VRALASELGVA
+44 VRALASDLGVA
-55 RATVENAYDLL
+55 RATVENAYGLL
-66 TAEGFLQSRGQAGTI
+66 IAEGFLQSHGQAGTV
-81 VSAPESLSAPAP
+81 VSAPKSLPAP
-93 SPAAKS
+93 SPVRETQTR
-99 APHKPINPMLP
+99 KPINPMLP

-136 ARQGRHTAMN
+136 SRQIRHTNMN
-146 DLGHPPLTGIEAL
+146 DLGHPPLTGVDAL
-159 RASVARYLQLSRGF
+159 RHSIARYLQLSRGF

-223 VPVAV
+223 TPMAV
-228 NVDEEGMN
+228 NVDDQGMN
-236 VPQAVA
+236 VPQAVKQFA
-242 HNPHARFAVV
+242 HARFAVV
-252 TPAHQSPLGVTMSLS
+252 TPAHQSPTGVTMSLS
-267 RRMALLDWAAKQQAW
+267 RRMALLDWAASQQAW

-294 HGQPLPS
+294 RGQPLPS

-323 ALRCGYVVVP
+323 ALRCAYMVVP
-333 ESLVEKIEA
+333 DSLVEKIEA
-342 YCPLRICGTPPLIQ
+342 YCPLRICGTPPLLQ
-356 ASITEFIDQGH
+356 SSIAEFIEQGH

-382 RGYLEL
+382 RGYLEQ
-388 ALTAAFSPDI
+388 ALTAAFSADV
-398 LQVNQQAGGIQLC
+398 LQVNQQVGGIQLC
-411 ATLSRELD
+411 ATLNSGLD

-428 GQGLA
+428 EQGLA

-438 DWQVQRREREDA
+438 DWQVLRREPGDA

-458 GFPNISSQDMAEK
+458 GFPNIVSEEAASNLCQQLAI
-471 LVVRLAH
+471 LVNGCL
-478 IVSASVAAIPS
+478 
-489 STKPSSTK
+489 T

>member
-1 MSRFSLVFSLD
+1 MSRFSLAFQLD
-12 PQHNEPLYRQIYQRV
+12 PRHKEPLYRQIYQRV
-27 KRAIMEGQLK
+27 KQAIMTGQLK
-37 RGSRVPS
+37 RDSRVPS

-55 RATVENAYDLL
+55 RATVENAYGLL
-66 TAEGFLQSRGQAGTI
+66 TAEGFLQSRGQAGTV
-81 VSAPESLSAPAP
+81 VSAPQSLSAPAP
-93 SPAAKS
+93 SPVRKNAV
-99 APHKPINPMLP
+99 PKPINPMLP

-136 ARQGRHTAMN
+136 SRQIRHTSMN
-146 DLGHPPLTGIEAL
+146 DLGHPPLTGTDGL
-159 RASVARYLQLSRGF
+159 RHSVARYLQLSRGF
-173 TCRPEQIFICGG
+173 TCRPEQIFICAG
-185 YAPVLDLIIGSLLQP
+185 YAPLLDLVIGSLLQP

-223 VPVAV
+223 VPMAV

-242 HNPHARFAVV
+242 QHPHARFAVV
-252 TPAHQSPLGVTMSLS
+252 TPAHQSPTGVTMSLA

-323 ALRCGYVVVP
+323 ALRCGYLVVP

-356 ASITEFIDQGH
+356 NSIAEFIEQGH

-376 QLYAER
+376 QMYAER
-382 RGYLEL
+382 RGFLEQ
-388 ALTAAFSPDI
+388 ALTATFPPDI
-398 LQVNQQAGGIQLC
+398 LRVNQQAGGIQLC
-411 ATLSRELD
+411 ATLSPHLD
-419 DALIAKNAR
+419 DAAIARAAR
-428 GQGLA
+428 EQGLA
-433 VQALS
+433 IQAVS
-438 DWQVQRREREDA
+438 DWQVLRRERGDA

-458 GFPNISSQDMAEK
+458 GFPNICSAEQAK
-471 LVVRLAH
+471 QWVTRLA
-478 IVSASVAAIPS
+478 VAFAGA
-489 STKPSSTK
+489 

>member
-1 MSRFSLVFSLD
+1 MSRFSLAFQLD
-12 PQHNEPLYRQIYQRV
+12 PRHKEPLYRQIYQRV
-27 KRAIMEGQLK
+27 KQAIMTGQLK
-37 RGSRVPS
+37 RDSRVPS

-55 RATVENAYDLL
+55 RATVENAYGLL
-66 TAEGFLQSRGQAGTI
+66 TAEGFLQSRGQAGTV
-81 VSAPESLSAPAP
+81 VSAPQSLSAPAP
-93 SPAAKS
+93 SPVRKNAV
-99 APHKPINPMLP
+99 PKPINPMLP

-136 ARQGRHTAMN
+136 SRQIRHTSMN
-146 DLGHPPLTGIEAL
+146 DLGHPPLAGTDGL
-159 RASVARYLQLSRGF
+159 RHSVARYLQLSRGF
-173 TCRPEQIFICGG
+173 TCRPEQIFICAG
-185 YAPVLDLIIGSLLQP
+185 YAPLLDLVIGSLLQP

-223 VPVAV
+223 VPMAV

-242 HNPHARFAVV
+242 QHPHARFAVV
-252 TPAHQSPLGVTMSLS
+252 TPAHQSPTGVTMSLA

-333 ESLVEKIEA
+333 ESLVEKLEA
-342 YCPLRICGTPPLIQ
+342 YSPLRICGTPPLVQ
-356 ASITEFIDQGH
+356 SSIAEFIEQGH

-382 RGYLEL
+382 RGYLEQ
-388 ALTAAFSPDI
+388 ALTAAFGADV
-398 LQVNQQAGGIQLC
+398 LQVTEQAGGIQLC
-411 ATLSRELD
+411 ARLNANLNDAAIARRARE
-419 DALIAKNAR
+419 
-428 GQGLA
+428 QGLA

-438 DWQVQRREREDA
+438 DWQVLRRERGDA

-458 GFPNISSQDMAEK
+458 GFPNITSPQEAQALAARLSA
-471 LVVRLAH
+471 VVCANQ
-478 IVSASVAAIPS
+478 
-489 STKPSSTK
+489 K